1 MKRFLLALL
10 AAAILAGCG
19 FQLRGTASGKL
30 PYASFHVAL
39 PDNADVGIWLKRYI
53 KALGTTKL
61 TATPEEAEAIFQ
73 QLYDTRQQTI
83 LSLNALGQ
91 VKEYRLLLTYG
102 FRVVDAKGQ
111 VLVPPNEISL
121 SRDMTYDAS
130 TVLAKDQEAAL
141 LWRDLNTDLVN
152 QILRRLSIAKPKN
165 PADEDQD

>member
-10 AAAILAGCG
+10 AAATLAGCG

-30 PYASFHVAL
+30 PYSSFHVAL
-39 PDNADVGIWLKRYI
+39 PDNSDVGIWLKRYVKSLGSTQLADDP
-53 KALGTTKL
+53 KA
-61 TATPEEAEAIFQ
+61 AEATFQ
-73 QLYDTRQQTI
+73 QLYDTRQQSI

-91 VKEYRLLLTYG
+91 VKEYRLQLTYG

-111 VLVPPNEISL
+111 VLVPPNEITL

-141 LWRDLNTDLVN
+141 LWRDINNDLVN
-152 QILRRLSIAKPKN
+152 QILRRLSIIKPKD
-165 PADEDQD
+165 PAKEED